1 MYSVLSLIE
10 GLNVQF
16 YEIGHDIIEHKEA
29 CCFIDHLF
37 LACVDQI
44 EDGSQ
49 YFIHSLDVCSFGVQ
63 FGIDEEDARHIIIS
77 VCLSLLLF
85 ILQPCLH
92 DIWTLAMYH
101 FISLFAGLCGKGYLH
116 GLNFFRKEG
125 KV

>member
-63 FGIDEEDARHIIIS
+63 FGIDEEDVLHKLRLQR
-77 VCLSLLLF
+77 VTVLSDEF
-85 ILQPCLH
+85 SKI
-92 DIWTLAMYH
+92 
-101 FISLFAGLCGKGYLH
+101 
-116 GLNFFRKEG
+116 
-125 KV
+125 